1 MAAPRFVGPPSLAPR
16 AEKVLADMDKA
27 QHGRCVA
34 CGRALCFG
42 PYECCE
48 LFGVRWL
55 GSVVVPGHAPTR
67 ALLALDVCCAPAC
80 IAVARGRDRARL
92 EMLVSQVAAQLLA
105 EPLPDKEDAIDV
117 QAWASRRARNV
128 IAGLQGEL
136 KP

>member
-1 MAAPRFVGPPSLAPR
+1 MSAPIRLVEAAPELP
-16 AEKVLADMDKA
+16 ADMDKA

-48 LFGVRWL
+48 LFAVRWL
-55 GSVVVPGHAPTR
+55 GSVVVAGHAPTR
-67 ALLALDVCCAPAC
+67 ALLALDVCCASAC
-80 IAVARGRDRARL
+80 IAVAKGRDRARL

-105 EPLPDKEDAIDV
+105 EPLPEATDPIDV

-128 IAGLQGEL
+128 IAGLQSEL